1 MDFINKI
8 NFLKSIENHKK
19 QKLCA
24 GFTLIETIIAI
35 FILIVGTIV
44 IYGIFFDMA
53 KQANN
58 YPNKLTAFYLAQ
70 EGIEIIKNIRDDN
83 WVKNTSGW
91 LDRIDNGDCLT
102 GCDFEVDY
110 KAGTDGQLI
119 PYVNEGRFLNIDSN
133 NIYSYNNSGN
143 YSQTIY
149 KRKITISGFHDPSGS
164 DDVFLDGSD
173 DYFIQDDIIKIIS
186 LVTWEYKGSQFS
198 AQIEDYLYN
207 WY

>member
-1 MDFINKI
+1 MSK
-8 NFLKSIENHKK
+8 
-19 QKLCA
+19 

-44 IYGIFFDMA
+44 IYGVFFDMS

-58 YPNKLTAFYLAQ
+58 YPYKLTAFYLAQ
-70 EGIEIIKNIRDDN
+70 EGMEIAKNIRDDN
-83 WVKNTSGW
+83 WVKNTGNW
-91 LDRIDNGDCLT
+91 LERIDNGNCLT

-110 KAGTDGQLI
+110 NVESGGQLI
-119 PYVNEGRFLNIDSN
+119 PYINEGRFLNIDSN

-143 YSQTIY
+143 YSQTIF

-164 DDVFLDGSD
+164 DDVFPVGSD
-173 DYFIQDDIIKIIS
+173 DYFIGDDIIRVIAS
-186 LVTWEYKGSQFS
+186 VTWEYKGSQFS
-198 AQIEDYLYN
+198 AQIEEFLYN